1 MILPP
6 PAAPTDLADAG
17 DASRL
22 GSRGPI
28 AYARRVVA
36 VLAEVIPA
44 LVADLI
50 PPRGDPI
57 LRQQEGLAPGDGRRI
72 ALYVQFSPTGALT
85 DMVRRQLAL
94 YRAEGFSIV
103 LISVSP
109 NIPEADWQAARA
121 DTALIVHRRNHGL
134 DFGAWRDLI
143 GPALARW
150 PDAEELLL
158 VNDSVLGPIAP
169 LAPVFAA
176 LRAGGDGMF
185 GLLESLGAGA
195 HLQSNFLLVRGARAI
210 ADAAAF
216 LRAMR
221 PSRSKWLI
229 VQRGELA
236 FGPWMRARAHRV
248 AALFPYAA
256 MVAAALRDPDERAAL
271 RARMGAGDIE
281 KILMQ
286 HPLNPAH
293 FFWRV
298 LPRLGCPFI
307 KTELIRN
314 NPWDLPGLDAW
325 PSLVAPDAPCPA
337 PLLAV
342 HLRAMGG

>member
-1 MILPP
+1 M
-6 PAAPTDLADAG
+6 
-17 DASRL
+17 
-22 GSRGPI
+22 
-28 AYARRVVA
+28 
-36 VLAEVIPA
+36 
-44 LVADLI
+44 
-50 PPRGDPI
+50 
-57 LRQQEGLAPGDGRRI
+57 
-72 ALYVQFSPTGALT
+72 
-85 DMVRRQLAL
+85 
-94 YRAEGFSIV
+94 
-103 LISVSP
+103 
-109 NIPEADWQAARA
+109 
-121 DTALIVHRRNHGL
+121 HRRNRGR

-150 PDAEELLL
+150 PAAEEMLL

-176 LRAGGDGMF
+176 LRTGGDGVF

-195 HLQSNFLLVRGARAI
+195 HLQSNFLLARGARAI
-210 ADAAAF
+210 ADIAGF

-236 FGPWMRARAHRV
+236 LAPWLRARGHRV

-256 MVAAALRDPDERAAL
+256 VAASALRDPAERDAL
-271 RARMGAGDIE
+271 RARMGAGELDE
-281 KILMQ
+281 LLMR

-314 NPWDLPGLDAW
+314 NPWGLPGLDAW
-325 PSLVAPDAPCPA
+325 PSLVPPDAPCPA
-337 PLLAV
+337 DLLAGP
-342 HLRAMGG
+342 LRAMGG